1 MTLPNAEKL
10 VETLKNKINEIIDE
24 KTVLIGVIS

>member
-10 VETLKNKINEIIDE
+10 VETLKNKINEII
-24 KTVLIGVIS
+24 